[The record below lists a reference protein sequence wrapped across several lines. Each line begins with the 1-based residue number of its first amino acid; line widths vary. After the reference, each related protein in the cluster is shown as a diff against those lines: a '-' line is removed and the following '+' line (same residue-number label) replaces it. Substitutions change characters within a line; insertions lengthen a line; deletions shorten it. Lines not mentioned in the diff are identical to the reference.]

1 MYLQFYVYAYL
12 REDGT
17 PYYIGKGKGKRA
29 TSKRKSEIACPK
41 NPNQIIMVEQNL
53 SDVGALAIERR
64 LIRWYGRKD
73 LGTGILRN
81 LTDGGDG
88 TAGVKRTEEQN
99 KKNRERQLGVKKP
112 VISLKNKISL
122 LGNTNA
128 RGNKG
133 KPKSEEHKLR
143 MSLAAK
149 GKPKSESQKLK
160 QSQAMSGRKQTAE
173 VIAKRTSATI
183 GNKWWSNGNIS
194 MKSREC
200 PGEGWVL
207 GRSSMKKDVQ

>member
-99 KKNRERQLGVKKP
+99 KKNREQQLGVKKP
-112 VISLKNKISL
+112 VISIKNKISL

>member
-112 VISLKNKISL
+112 VISIKNKISL

>member
-1 MYLQFYVYAYL
+1 
-12 REDGT
+12 
-17 PYYIGKGKGKRA
+17 
-29 TSKRKSEIACPK
+29 
-41 NPNQIIMVEQNL
+41 MVEQNL

-99 KKNRERQLGVKKP
+99 KKNREQQLGVKKP
-112 VISLKNKISL
+112 VISIKNKISL

>member
-81 LTDGGDG
+81 LTEGGDG

-112 VISLKNKISL
+112 VISIKNKISL

-200 PGEGWVL
+200 PGEGWIL

>member
-1 MYLQFYVYAYL
+1 MYLQYYVYAYL

-29 TSKRKSEIACPK
+29 TSKRKGEISCPK
-41 NPNQIIMVEQNL
+41 DPNRIIIVEKNL

-88 TAGVKRTEEQN
+88 TAGVRRTEEQK
-99 KKNRERQLGVKKP
+99 KKNREQQLGVKKP
-112 VISLKNKISL
+112 AISIKNKISL

-128 RGNKG
+128 RSNKG
-133 KPKSEEHKLR
+133 KPKSTEHKLKL
-143 MSLAAK
+143 SSATK
-149 GKPKSESQKLK
+149 GRPKSEEQKLK
-160 QSQAMSGRKQTAE
+160 QSQSMKGRLLSEDHKLK
-173 VIAKRTSATI
+173 VIKKLI
-183 GNKWWSNGNIS
+183 GQRWWSKDNIS
-194 MKSREC
+194 KKSRDC
-200 PGEGWVL
+200 PGEGWIL
-207 GRSSMKKDVQ
+207 GRSSIKKAVK

>member
-112 VISLKNKISL
+112 VISIKNKISL

-207 GRSSMKKDVQ
+207 GRSSIKKDVQ